1 MKIDSDFFDFV
12 RHHRNDDPLKLRMK
26 LRGVSTGFDLDLALL
41 QIEMRRKHASK
52 LGSLFANERFLVPD
66 SIAAE
71 QATHPLVAAFHASLV
86 EEGSSAID
94 MTCGLGIDDF
104 AFATKCSTIR
114 TFDIDDRR
122 ASTATF
128 NTTALNL
135 GNVTITC
142 GDSVEAITNE
152 NLTADIIFVDPAR
165 RSSSDRRVYALK
177 DCRPDVE
184 MLLPVLTRHAPKIF
198 IKASPM
204 LDISDTLQRLP
215 STKNIYSVSLKG
227 ECKEV
232 LVEIENGFCGSPSIH
247 AAMIDADGTTYLFRG
262 NSLGSGSSATIADK
276 EDVNSAQYIYEPD
289 AAVMKIAPWQEIA
302 ARFAGI
308 KKLHEQTHIFIA
320 KELYEEFPG
329 RKLRVKS
336 VFKYRSAQAHN
347 LSGQKI
353 NVVCRNAGHTP
364 DELRKRL
371 HIKDGGNDFLYS
383 VKTAAADNIIFL
395 AEKD

>member
-1 MKIDSDFFDFV
+1 
-12 RHHRNDDPLKLRMK
+12 
-26 LRGVSTGFDLDLALL
+26 
-41 QIEMRRKHASK
+41 
-52 LGSLFANERFLVPD
+52 
-66 SIAAE
+66 
-71 QATHPLVAAFHASLV
+71 
-86 EEGSSAID
+86 
-94 MTCGLGIDDF
+94 
-104 AFATKCSTIR
+104 
-114 TFDIDDRR
+114 
-122 ASTATF
+122 
-128 NTTALNL
+128 
-135 GNVTITC
+135 
-142 GDSVEAITNE
+142 
-152 NLTADIIFVDPAR
+152 
-165 RSSSDRRVYALK
+165 
-177 DCRPDVE
+177 
-184 MLLPVLTRHAPKIF
+184 
-198 IKASPM
+198 M

-227 ECKEV
+227 ECKKV

-262 NSLGSGSSATIADK
+262 NSLGSGSSVTIADK
-276 EDVNSAQYIYEPD
+276 EDIKSAQYIYEPD

-320 KELYEEFPG
+320 KELYEDFPG

-336 VFKYRSAQAHN
+336 VFKYRSAQARN

-383 VKTAAADNIIFL
+383 VKTAAADNLIFL